1 MSQLK
6 NSSSQAPASVRRKTN
21 LAGIDEAV
29 LTSSSWKKDYLRAR
43 YSRAPCSVLAAARG
57 ASNQYADKWS
67 RALAL
72 HLSRPCSGC
81 RLCRHHTSHPTA
93 QTRSRYAHV
102 DDIDR
107 NWKRES
113 CKILRVIYCM
123 LVVMALSS
131 TIWPLVRVWGVLW
144 CWLLVTRCSHSQLCS

>member
-1 MSQLK
+1 MPICECFADNKIIDCWCESASTSMSQLK
-6 NSSSQAPASVRRKTN
+6 NCCSQAPASVRRKTN

-81 RLCRHHTSHPTA
+81 RQCRHRTSHQPSC
-93 QTRSRYAHV
+93 RSNYGLSRYAHA
-102 DDIDR
+102 DDIDIK
-107 NWKRES
+107 WKRES
-113 CKILRVIYCM
+113 CFI
-123 LVVMALSS
+123 
-131 TIWPLVRVWGVLW
+131 VR
-144 CWLLVTRCSHSQLCS
+144 